1 MTLNEKKV
9 EIHPDQ
15 TELEIIPY
23 VERGEFLLLWQKHR
37 AGLGNSVELTT
48 GEQPCL
54 PHCGPRRAEQLERI
68 CASSSALLA
77 LSH

>member
-1 MTLNEKKV
+1 MLLPQSAVALNEKKV
-9 EIHPDQ
+9 AIHDDQ

-48 GEQPCL
+48 GEQPQFSQWPEAC
-54 PHCGPRRAEQLERI
+54 
-68 CASSSALLA
+68 
-77 LSH
+77 